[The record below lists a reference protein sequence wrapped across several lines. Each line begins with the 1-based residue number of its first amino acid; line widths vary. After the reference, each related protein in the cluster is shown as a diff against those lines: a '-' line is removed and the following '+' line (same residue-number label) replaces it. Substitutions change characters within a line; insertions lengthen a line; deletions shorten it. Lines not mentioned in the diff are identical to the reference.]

1 MKQEK
6 VNSCIL
12 NLAIVLQASHVTVCL
27 QEKMVRELTGRIETE
42 SKRRETGWSLFVS
55 AACVN

>member
-12 NLAIVLQASHVTVCL
+12 NLAIELHASHVTML

-55 AACVN
+55 ACVN